1 METSKKR
8 DNMYMDVAFTISKYS
23 KCKRKQVG
31 CIIVKDESIISIGY
45 NGTPSGFDN
54 CCEENNVT
62 KKIVLHA
69 ESNAIS
75 KCSKSTISSKG
86 ATMYLT
92 LSPCYDCAKLIIQ
105 SGIKRVVYSE
115 TYRETDSL
123 DLLKQA
129 NILLTQYDEHT
140 R

>member
-1 METSKKR
+1 
-8 DNMYMDVAFTISKYS
+8 MYMDVAITISKYS

-31 CIIVKDESIISIGY
+31 CIIVKNESIIAIGY

-54 CCEENNVT
+54 CCEENDVT

-75 KCSKSTISSKG
+75 KCSKSTISSQG

-92 LSPCYDCAKLIIQ
+92 LSPCFDCAKLIIQ
-105 SGIKRVVYSE
+105 SGIKRVVYKE
-115 TYRETDSL
+115 TYRETDAL
-123 DLLKQA
+123 DLLQKA
-129 NILLTQYDEHT
+129 NIILTQYNEHT
-140 R
+140 